1 MSVNKP
7 VRDAVKG
14 ANKKTDKKAY
24 KNPGAMEMCLHNY
37 HRSSAAYRVRIAL
50 ALKNIHSD
58 TITVNLLEGQQQS
71 PEYLAINPQGLVP
84 AINRIFTT
92 K

>member
-1 MSVNKP
+1 
-7 VRDAVKG
+7 
-14 ANKKTDKKAY
+14 
-24 KNPGAMEMCLHNY
+24 MEMCLHNY

-84 AINRIFTT
+84 ALCIENNVLTQSLAIIEYLDERSSFTGVIARKLT
-92 K
+92 R